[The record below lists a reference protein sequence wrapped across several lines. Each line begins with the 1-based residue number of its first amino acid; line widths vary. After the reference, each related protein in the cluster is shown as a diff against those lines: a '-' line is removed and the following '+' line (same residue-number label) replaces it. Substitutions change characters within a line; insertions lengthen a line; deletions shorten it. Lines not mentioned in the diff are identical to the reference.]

1 MKTLLYL
8 CYIMRPKIYSGL
20 KTNNFHDFI
29 SQNQN
34 YEQNLLLS
42 NKENIKN
49 FTGKTSYL
57 TIQWYIQGYKVTT
70 TDRPICQGW
79 NYGRWKSKV
88 TDKSTLW
95 KWNNILC
102 RKRILLN
109 NSVNSKER
117 LWQKLKDIRVKY
129 NFNKRPWLQLMCCT
143 LVFGCEVVVYF
154 RVKGSCQ
161 RRGPKEVNQ
170 ESGLD
175 KERVR
180 TR

>member
-1 MKTLLYL
+1 MKTLSYLY
-8 CYIMRPKIYSGL
+8 CIIRPKIYSGL

-42 NKENIKN
+42 NKENIEN
-49 FTGKTSYL
+49 FTDKTSYL
-57 TIQWYIQGYKVTT
+57 TIQWYIQEHKVTT
-70 TDRPICQGW
+70 TDRPICQEQ
-79 NYGRWKSKV
+79 NYKRWRSKV
-88 TDKSTLW
+88 IDKSTLW

-109 NSVNSKER
+109 NSVNSKGR
-117 LWQKLKDIRVKY
+117 LWQKLEDIGVKY
-129 NFNKRPWLQLMCCT
+129 DFNKRPWLQLMYCV
-143 LVFGCEVVVYF
+143 LVSGHEVVIYF
-154 RVKGSCQ
+154 RVKGSYQ

-175 KERVR
+175 RKRVR